1 MKSPDTYHALT
12 AATAK
17 WAEAFTDDTPERL
30 LALYDQEAVLWG
42 TFSPKRRD
50 NPKAI
55 RNYFVDVFAALPGHK
70 VSFGHQLIRVYGD
83 TAINTG
89 DYTFSYIRDGEIKT
103 VPARYSFTY
112 FDRGGQ
118 WMIVDHHSSAMPTPF
133 EELDRS
139 RKSPYIAWRYAV

>member
-1 MKSPDTYHALT
+1 MQSPDIYHALS
-12 AATAK
+12 AATAE

-30 LALYDQEAVLWG
+30 LALYDQEAILWG

-55 RNYFVDVFAALPGHK
+55 RDYFVGVFAALLGHK

-89 DYTFSYIRDGEIKT
+89 DYAFSYIRDSEIKT
-103 VPARYSFTY
+103 LPARYSFTY
-112 FDRGGQ
+112 LDRGGQ
-118 WMIVDHHSSAMPTPF
+118 WKIVDHHSSAMPTPL

-139 RKSPYIAWRYAV
+139 RESPYIAWRYAV